1 MAIKIMKDKCK
12 GCSLCVKACPF
23 DALRIENR
31 LAIVDEGK
39 CTNCNACIAKCK
51 FDAIEAAPEAEKV
64 DLSAY
69 KHIWVFAEQ
78 RQGKIQNVA
87 LELLGEGKKLAKDI
101 SDDTQICAV
110 LIGDDIENLA
120 QECFEYGAEKVYL
133 VQDPLLKNYTTDAYT
148 KVLKQLIDEYKP
160 EIVLYGATHIGRDF
174 VSQQDATPV

>member
-1 MAIKIMKDKCK
+1 MAIKIIKDKCK

-87 LELLGEGKKLAKDI
+87 LELLGEG
-101 SDDTQICAV
+101 
-110 LIGDDIENLA
+110 
-120 QECFEYGAEKVYL
+120 
-133 VQDPLLKNYTTDAYT
+133 
-148 KVLKQLIDEYKP
+148 
-160 EIVLYGATHIGRDF
+160 
-174 VSQQDATPV
+174 

>member
-1 MAIKIMKDKCK
+1 MAIKIIKDKCK

-23 DALRIENR
+23 DASEDRMTESR
-31 LAIVDEGK
+31 LSTKASVP
-39 CTNCNACIAKCK
+39 TVMPVFAKCK
-51 FDAIEAAPEAEKV
+51 FGAIEAAPEAEKV

-110 LIGDDIENLA
+110 LIGDDIDHLA
-120 QECFEYGAEKVYL
+120 LRNASNTA
-133 VQDPLLKNYTTDAYT
+133 LKRFTWCR
-148 KVLKQLIDEYKP
+148 I
-160 EIVLYGATHIGRDF
+160 RC
-174 VSQQDATPV
+174 

>member
-1 MAIKIMKDKCK
+1 MAIKIIKDKCK

-78 RQGKIQNVA
+78 TR
-87 LELLGEGKKLAKDI
+87 
-101 SDDTQICAV
+101 
-110 LIGDDIENLA
+110 
-120 QECFEYGAEKVYL
+120 
-133 VQDPLLKNYTTDAYT
+133 QDPECST
-148 KVLKQLIDEYKP
+148 
-160 EIVLYGATHIGRDF
+160 
-174 VSQQDATPV
+174 